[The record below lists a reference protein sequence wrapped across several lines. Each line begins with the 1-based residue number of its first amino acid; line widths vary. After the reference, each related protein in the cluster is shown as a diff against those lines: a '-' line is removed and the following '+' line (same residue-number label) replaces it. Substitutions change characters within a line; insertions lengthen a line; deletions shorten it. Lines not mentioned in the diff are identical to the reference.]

1 MNGAPGELA
10 GHLAADV
17 VVDGLDE
24 GVAAE
29 GDAAGVVVELDVLVG
44 EGTELGEVA
53 GVVGAEVGV
62 MQGEDGGVELLLA
75 VDVG

>member
-1 MNGAPGELA
+1 M
-10 GHLAADV
+10 V
-17 VVDGLDE
+17 VL
-24 GVAAE
+24 AE

-44 EGTELGEVA
+44 EGAELGEVA

-62 MQGEDGGVELLLA
+62 VQGEDGGVELLLA